1 MAKKY
6 SEVFIITVKNEFSLN
21 NDIKHEEWHENY
33 CYSDQTIGSNM
44 YGILLGLSLNN
55 LNLNN

>member
-1 MAKKY
+1 MAKKN
-6 SEVFIITVKNEFSLN
+6 SEVLIVTVKNGFSLN

-33 CYSDQTIGSNM
+33 CYSDQTYGSNI
-44 YGILLGLSLNN
+44 YGIGFGFAAKS